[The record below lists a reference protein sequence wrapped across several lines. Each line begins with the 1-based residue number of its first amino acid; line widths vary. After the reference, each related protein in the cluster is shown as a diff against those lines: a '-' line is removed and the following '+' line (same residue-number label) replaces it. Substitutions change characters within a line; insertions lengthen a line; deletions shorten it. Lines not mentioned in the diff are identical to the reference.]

1 MAVCPLILILLHK
14 SSQKCFCSRTG
25 CQSRNISFL
34 LFPGNLPFPSPLRSI
49 IQIQAVCHH
58 TGKTFSCIPSLSFS
72 IFKYSFSVAWSSSS
86 SFLSPP
92 PPLLSSQPHVSDA
105 SSSWCPPLLTDTGSS
120 PGAVMAPMRPSL
132 PPHWTWSPFR
142 IDFMSHIVARQKERC
157 GNIFYSHQ
165 LCKIVTR
172 AL

>member
-1 MAVCPLILILLHK
+1 MRTFRLKFSWRLQQVFKAEISPTLFAFSWQPPP
-14 SSQKCFCSRTG
+14 SSSY
-25 CQSRNISFL
+25 
-34 LFPGNLPFPSPLRSI
+34 PLRSI

-72 IFKYSFSVAWSSSS
+72 FFKYSFSVAWSSSS

-92 PPLLSSQPHVSDA
+92 PPLLSSQPHLSDA
-105 SSSWCPPLLTDTGSS
+105 SSSRCPPPPTDTGSS

-165 LCKIVTR
+165 LCKIVTGV
-172 AL
+172 L

>member
-1 MAVCPLILILLHK
+1 MRSWGHSDFFSL
-14 SSQKCFCSRTG
+14 SSSRTG

-92 PPLLSSQPHVSDA
+92 PPLSSSQPISLMLPHPDVLLLPLIRAPLQELLWLPWDPVYRLTGLDPPSELTLWVILLLDRKRDA
-105 SSSWCPPLLTDTGSS
+105 ATYFIHTSS
-120 PGAVMAPMRPSL
+120 A
-132 PPHWTWSPFR
+132 
-142 IDFMSHIVARQKERC
+142 K
-157 GNIFYSHQ
+157 
-165 LCKIVTR
+165 
-172 AL
+172 